1 MAENISPLPGPRTSF
16 PKGQRREQV
25 IDTLGLGFFLWFIGY
40 IASIVL
46 YFLVPSDVIGWI
58 LFVLFTPV
66 LIIITLAR
74 FRKRFLPLRYY
85 AIVAVTWTGI
95 AIVADF
101 LFIVLLFNPG
111 NYYHPSVMVYYL
123 EMFLVPLV
131 TGILYR
137 NGA

>member
-1 MAENISPLPGPRTSF
+1 MTENRNPYPGPRTGL
-16 PKGQRREQV
+16 PGGQRREQV
-25 IDTLGLGFFLWFIGY
+25 IDTLGLGFCLWFIGY

-46 YFLVPSDVIGWI
+46 YFIVPSVVIGWI
-58 LFVLFTPV
+58 LFVIFTPV
-66 LIIITLAR
+66 LIVITLAR
-74 FRKRFLPLRYY
+74 FRKRVLPFRYY

-123 EMFLVPLV
+123 ETFLVPFV

-137 NGA
+137 KDA

>member
-1 MAENISPLPGPRTSF
+1 MAENISPLPGPRTNI
-16 PKGQRREQV
+16 PKGHRREEV

-40 IASIVL
+40 IASIGL

-58 LFVLFTPV
+58 LFVLFTPL
-66 LIIITLAR
+66 LIMITLVR

-101 LFIVLLFNPG
+101 LFIVLLFNPD

-131 TGILYR
+131 IGILYR